1 MLKRFLAFALCAA
14 FTVSAPLSGHAAGEK
29 KLDIAASAPGGTWY
43 VGLGAYAKV
52 LSAMYPEFDTTL
64 FPGGG
69 REQRGARGAGAEFRG
84 HHRRHLHEG
93 RP

>member
-43 VGLGAYAKV
+43 VGL
-52 LSAMYPEFDTTL
+52 
-64 FPGGG
+64 
-69 REQRGARGAGAEFRG
+69 ARTPRC
-84 HHRRHLHEG
+84 
-93 RP
+93 